1 MDVTEQ
7 NQMHKSD
14 RAASLEPAPVKAAVT
29 ASASPCGA
37 SSFSADDS
45 LKLWQKE
52 TETGASKRATE
63 LANTRGAAQSNGLKT
78 GTASHSNSA
87 TANSG
92 TDGAATITAR
102 SSFATQLM
110 SFIAPTNRPVPDQAP
125 GKAARAP
132 AQAFGRVYT
141 RRAAVE
147 EQAEAVAGCDQCS
160 TSAVPAKSFGT
171 QLMSFIAPT
180 NRPVPDQAPGK
191 AARAPAQAFG
201 RVYTRRA
208 AVEEQAEAVAGCDQ
222 CSTSA
227 VPAQSFGR
235 VYTRRPEASGALPQS
250 LRHCKPADIVDV
262 SLGIGAEAFAL
273 CVDITKT
280 VAGAASWF
288 GSV

>member
-7 NQMHKSD
+7 TQMHKSD

-110 SFIAPTNRPVPDQAP
+110 SFIAPTNRPVPDQ
-125 GKAARAP
+125 
-132 AQAFGRVYT
+132 V
-141 RRAAVE
+141 
-147 EQAEAVAGCDQCS
+147 
-160 TSAVPAKSFGT
+160 
-171 QLMSFIAPT
+171 
-180 NRPVPDQAPGK
+180 PGK